1 MSTIPPDIYEHVGDF
16 AADITNAALAGDD
29 ALAASLYQRL
39 QLYSDGQLAAGR
51 SHPFIIETLA
61 DYTADPAQAIRYYEQ
76 ALAMSRHMTTDEP
89 THTILIGIGEQLIE
103 LGRREQAEAFIRD
116 GRAEALRR
124 GDSDW
129 VENADRLLQTGVA

>member
-16 AADITNAALAGDD
+16 AADITNAVLAGDD

-39 QLYSDGQLAAGR
+39 QLYSDEQLAAGR

-61 DYTADPAQAIRYYEQ
+61 DCTADPAQAIGYYEQ

-129 VENADRLLQTGVA
+129 VENADRLLQTGAA